1 MSGTSMAV
9 PHAAGVAALWAERLL
24 TSSSRLDVELLRAR
38 LTGTCD
44 EIAGDDVGAGLVRA
58 PQDPGTRAGPSWMS
72 RR

>member
-9 PHAAGVAALWAERLL
+9 PHATGVAALWAERLL
-24 TSSSRLDVELLRAR
+24 TSSARLDIELLRAR

-44 EIAGDDVGAGLVRA
+44 ELAGDDVGAGLVRA
-58 PQDPGTRAGPSWMS
+58 PQDPGARAGPDWLT